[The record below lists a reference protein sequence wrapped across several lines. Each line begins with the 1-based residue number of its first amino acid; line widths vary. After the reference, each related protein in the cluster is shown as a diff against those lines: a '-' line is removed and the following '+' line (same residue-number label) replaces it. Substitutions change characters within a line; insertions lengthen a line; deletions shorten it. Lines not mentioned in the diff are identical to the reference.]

1 MENNRI
7 CLKVHAVSPA
17 RGCVI
22 RINGAAEKKLSEL
35 QRETGL
41 SRSYIASQMII
52 QGSDMVDVVVVTG
65 GADDADA

>member
-7 CLKVHAVSPA
+7 CLKVHAAAPA
-17 RGCVI
+17 QGCVI
-22 RINGAAEKKLSEL
+22 RINGAAEKKLNEL

-52 QGSDMVDVVVVTG
+52 QGSDMVDIVVVTG